1 MKNFCVGF
9 SMRFLIHAFT
19 DSGEALYDS
28 SYIVV
33 FTDLRILFLPPKLTK
48 SNLLNLLKSMPS
60 SLATAIANKKFEA
73 L

>member
-1 MKNFCVGF
+1 MKNLFLGF
-9 SMRFLIHAFT
+9 SSRVLIHAFT

-48 SNLLNLLKSMPS
+48 SNLLKLAKSMPS
-60 SLATAIANKKFEA
+60 SLATA
-73 L
+73 

>member
-1 MKNFCVGF
+1 MKNLFLGF
-9 SMRFLIHAFT
+9 SSRVLIHAST

-48 SNLLNLLKSMPS
+48 SNLLKLAKSIPN
-60 SLATAIANKKFEA
+60 SLATA
-73 L
+73 

>member
-1 MKNFCVGF
+1 MKNLFLGF
-9 SMRFLIHAFT
+9 SSRFLIHAFT

-48 SNLLNLLKSMPS
+48 SNLLKLAKSTPS
-60 SLATAIANKKFEA
+60 SLATA
-73 L
+73 